1 MLCTARSASYLTTT
15 QPRTTSSFAM
25 AKNPTPELYLSLLSG
40 RYSDVSHISTEQR
53 HNDVG
58 SRLSGHP
65 FPNDPDRLM
74 DLLDALAAVCIR
86 KEKTEVFFVS
96 LAMDSNTATLY
107 ISSNTTVPAT
117 VISHLRKI
125 RGKLKELQAV
135 VEFDPSIPP
144 DSESSPNPNNTQ
156 SRADR
161 ELDLQMTIYEY
172 SYNKLRRRFLKRAPA
187 ILKEYDTIL
196 SRMKSDYD
204 ITKDTD
210 LLLVTRQLLQRIKG
224 ILENET
230 PPHGQGL
237 TYLIQSIGAMSLG
250 WRDRLKAVGDED
262 ILTRWDNTIRKSGL
276 AFRIYDTIA
285 HLFLLYVDQDRVLSL
300 RRLLEKLF
308 TLHHHIRT
316 ITRIAWSRR
325 LSSFL
330 KGQFNVVPVPAARG
344 DISIKFSQQNIL
356 PIIFPPG
363 NLAELNV
370 KITVYNELLNRLHAK
385 ADKEEI
391 VMKKGTVP
399 ELSMQVNV
407 HAESTLLAYHL
418 QHPQINP
425 YHYFGGSKLS
435 CHGCGTLFSSFN
447 LVAESFGLPQFFT
460 KGCHNKIYLQWPCP
474 SLLSQEQRMRLRPAD
489 PSLDTHVRKGMIAV
503 LSTELA
509 AYVHEL
515 RVVAEGPSRPQSDS
529 TAASGDSRE
538 SETEGLERMKAMAE
552 AGTCE

>member
-1 MLCTARSASYLTTT
+1 
-15 QPRTTSSFAM
+15 
-25 AKNPTPELYLSLLSG
+25 
-40 RYSDVSHISTEQR
+40 
-53 HNDVG
+53 
-58 SRLSGHP
+58 
-65 FPNDPDRLM
+65 
-74 DLLDALAAVCIR
+74 
-86 KEKTEVFFVS
+86 
-96 LAMDSNTATLY
+96 
-107 ISSNTTVPAT
+107 
-117 VISHLRKI
+117 
-125 RGKLKELQAV
+125 
-135 VEFDPSIPP
+135 
-144 DSESSPNPNNTQ
+144 
-156 SRADR
+156 
-161 ELDLQMTIYEY
+161 
-172 SYNKLRRRFLKRAPA
+172 
-187 ILKEYDTIL
+187 
-196 SRMKSDYD
+196 
-204 ITKDTD
+204 
-210 LLLVTRQLLQRIKG
+210 
-224 ILENET
+224 
-230 PPHGQGL
+230 
-237 TYLIQSIGAMSLG
+237 
-250 WRDRLKAVGDED
+250 
-262 ILTRWDNTIRKSGL
+262 
-276 AFRIYDTIA
+276 
-285 HLFLLYVDQDRVLSL
+285 
-300 RRLLEKLF
+300 
-308 TLHHHIRT
+308 
-316 ITRIAWSRR
+316 
-325 LSSFL
+325 
-330 KGQFNVVPVPAARG
+330 VPAARG